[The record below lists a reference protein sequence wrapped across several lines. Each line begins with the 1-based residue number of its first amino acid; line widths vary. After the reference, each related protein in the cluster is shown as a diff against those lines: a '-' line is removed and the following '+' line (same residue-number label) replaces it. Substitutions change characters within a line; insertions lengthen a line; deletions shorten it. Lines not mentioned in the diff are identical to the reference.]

1 MINIR
6 IRKYHLFVSRQGKIV
21 CTFLARKTTSIKPW
35 NLNICLTDIKM
46 LIYSADITNH
56 VEVTTA
62 GWGMFVNYHDFKKD
76 IDNAVRSTCMTNE
89 LGDYRYQYEACD
101 LRELVSRF

>member
-1 MINIR
+1 
-6 IRKYHLFVSRQGKIV
+6 
-21 CTFLARKTTSIKPW
+21 
-35 NLNICLTDIKM
+35 M
-46 LIYSADITNH
+46 LIHSADITNH

-76 IDNAVRSTCMTNE
+76 IDYAVRSTCMTNE

-101 LRELVSRF
+101 LRELVGRF